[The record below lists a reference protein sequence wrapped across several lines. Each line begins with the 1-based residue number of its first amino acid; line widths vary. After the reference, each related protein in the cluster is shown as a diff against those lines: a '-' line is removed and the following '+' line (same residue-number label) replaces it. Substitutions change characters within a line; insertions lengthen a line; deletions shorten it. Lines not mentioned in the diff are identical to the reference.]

1 MEKDKGIT
9 LSAENAT
16 DSRTCK
22 KTRDTI
28 LQTAYR
34 LFSKNGF
41 FSTTMVDLASQAKLT
56 RRTLYNYYDTKEKLC
71 RDLHPLVLEYVLEIL
86 HAIPDTGNTVQ
97 ENIESFFRGFH
108 QVLLE
113 DTELLNYLVK
123 FDYFCNTYPRQFKKL
138 TCLGKSLEK
147 HLEERVLG
155 FGISAEKQISA
166 LDRQLMVEGFLAYLE
181 RLTFRMKSYKS
192 AEEESLFELNFFM
205 NTMVSE
211 KVCGGKS

>member
-1 MEKDKGIT
+1 MEKNKGMT

-28 LQTAYR
+28 LHTAYR

-41 FSTTMVDLASQAKLT
+41 FSTTMVDLASEAELT

-71 RDLHPLVLEYVLEIL
+71 RDLHPLVLEYVQEIL
-86 HAIPDTGNTVQ
+86 HAIPDTGNTAQ
-97 ENIESFFRGFH
+97 ENMEHFFLELH

-123 FDYFCNTYPRQFKKL
+123 FDYFCNTYPRQFKKS
-138 TCLGKSLEK
+138 TCLGETLEK
-147 HLEERVLG
+147 HLEERIINSGESLNSI
-155 FGISAEKQISA
+155 ISSME
-166 LDRQLMVEGFLAYLE
+166 RQVIVEGFLAYLE
-181 RLTFRMKSYKS
+181 RLTFRLKSYHA
-192 AEEESLFELNFFM
+192 AEKDSLFELNFFI
-205 NTMVSE
+205 NALVSGRDD
-211 KVCGGKS
+211 GGEA